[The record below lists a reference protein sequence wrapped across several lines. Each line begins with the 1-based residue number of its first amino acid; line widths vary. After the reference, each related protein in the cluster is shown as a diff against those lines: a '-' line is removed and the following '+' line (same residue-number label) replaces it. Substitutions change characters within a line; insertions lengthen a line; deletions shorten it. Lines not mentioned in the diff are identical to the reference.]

1 MTKEIFFAK
10 NIHLPNIALEVK
22 YNGLNGESIK
32 MRATQI
38 ASNDSMKEILNGSF
52 TNLVIVNN
60 KIGDVNKKNMIDTQ
74 LQKVKGSR
82 YAV

>member
-1 MTKEIFFAK
+1 
-10 NIHLPNIALEVK
+10 
-22 YNGLNGESIK
+22 
-32 MRATQI
+32 MRATQTT
-38 ASNDSMKEILNGSF
+38 SNDSMKEILTGSF